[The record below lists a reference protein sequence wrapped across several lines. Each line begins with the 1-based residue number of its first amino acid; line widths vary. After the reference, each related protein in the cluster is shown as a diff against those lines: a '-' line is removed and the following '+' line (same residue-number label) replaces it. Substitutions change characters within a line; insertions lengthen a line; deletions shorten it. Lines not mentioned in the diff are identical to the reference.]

1 MEDTEEMGHIVDEM
15 RRDSGINANWTT
27 YSTLASMYIKL
38 GHFEKAEN
46 CLKDVELRITEQDR
60 ERFNYLINLYSSID
74 YCSTLEGDESWKCWR
89 ANFELKDLERESSK
103 EDVEKLLIQ
112 SGRVKTLMGCLNGIE
127 AIRKLRNRELEA
139 NEQLNAKD
147 QNLSHFPIPD
157 CLPKTQEELEEEE
170 EARMLY
176 SPFTR
181 LLRSKGKSPTWCSV
195 PPDHE
200 TD

>member
-1 MEDTEEMGHIVDEM
+1 ML
-15 RRDSGINANWTT
+15 TT
-27 YSTLASMYIKL
+27 QFS
-38 GHFEKAEN
+38 E
-46 CLKDVELRITEQDR
+46 RIW
-60 ERFNYLINLYSSID
+60 NSHLLMWPHY
-74 YCSTLEGDESWKCWR
+74 GWPM
-89 ANFELKDLERESSK
+89 
-103 EDVEKLLIQ
+103 DVEKLLIQ
-112 SGRVKTLMGCLNGIE
+112 SGGVKTLMGCLNGIE

-170 EARMLY
+170 EARMPD

-181 LLRSKGKSPTWCSV
+181 LLRSKGKSPAWCSV
-195 PPDHE
+195 PPDNE